1 MSGMDNICAEL
12 TIGERIRR
20 LRKAALMTQDDLAAA
35 ADVSTDLVRKLEQG
49 RRHTASIGSLHRIA
63 AALDVDLGELL
74 GRSRPQHST
83 DDGQAVV
90 LPIRDALTPIDDL
103 TGLIDGTDVPTVARF
118 ARSVTY
124 GWGAYWGG
132 RYGLLA
138 AMLPDLLAQSRA
150 VLRDCAMADRAQ
162 AVDLAAQVQQL
173 TAGTLLRLGAAD
185 LAHTAARESLRLAA
199 GGDDPLRD
207 AAMRSTMTYV
217 LIRQGRFL
225 DAERVAIAT
234 AAKIEP
240 AGNASTAQLSVYGGL
255 LLRGATAA
263 ARGDRASA
271 ATELLTEA
279 TAVAGRTGVDR
290 TDYEVVFGPSNVV
303 MQSADVAVVTED
315 YAAAAEVARRMP
327 RNSML
332 PLASRSRHLA
342 DVAHAELRLGRNQ
355 AAESALLTMEQSAPE
370 WTAHHQLPRMLVG
383 ELLTRRRPSSRL
395 RELAQRLHVTPGTT
409 TVAHHDE

>member
-1 MSGMDNICAEL
+1 VSDMDDIRMEPS
-12 TIGERIRR
+12 IGERIKR
-20 LRKAALMTQDDLAAA
+20 LRHDVAMTQDDLATAA
-35 ADVSTDLVRKLEQG
+35 EVSTDLIRKLEQG
-49 RRHTASIGSLHRIA
+49 RRHTASLVSLYRIA
-63 AALDVDLGELL
+63 RALGVEVGELL
-74 GRSRPQHST
+74 GRVRAQHST
-83 DDGQAVV
+83 DDGQSLV
-90 LPIRDALTPIDDL
+90 LLIRDALTPIDDL
-103 TGLIDGTDVPTVARF
+103 TGLIDDTDVPTVAMLG
-118 ARSVTY
+118 RSVTY

-138 AMLPDLLAQSRA
+138 ALLPDLLAQSRA
-150 VLRDCAMADRAQ
+150 VLRDCAMADRAR
-162 AVDLAAQVQQL
+162 VIDLAAQVQQL

-207 AAMRSTMTYV
+207 AAMRSTLTYV

-225 DAERVAIAT
+225 DAEQVAAAT
-234 AAKIEP
+234 AEQIQP

-263 ARGDRASA
+263 ARGDRTGA

-279 TAVAGRTGVDR
+279 TAMAERTGVDR

-303 MQSADVAVVTED
+303 MQTADVAVVTED

-327 RNSML
+327 RNSVL
-332 PLASRSRHLA
+332 PLAAQSRHLA
-342 DVAHAELRLGRNQ
+342 DVAHALLRLGRDQ
-355 AAESALLTMEQSAPE
+355 AAESALLTMAHSAPD
-370 WTAHHQLPRMLVG
+370 WTAHHQLPRMLLG
-383 ELLTRRRPSSRL
+383 ELLTRGRPSSRL
-395 RELAQRLHVTPGTT
+395 RELAQRLHVTPGIT